1 MHTYSDSGAKVLL
14 ALASELSFL
23 SRSLSFGNTNSEL
36 AILETPVLNVV
47 LTNTDWIDPVL
58 GAAEQTVDGVIGE
71 IGVAMAV
78 AATGKMVSEIVGEV
92 ISSSSSNFSSR

>member
-1 MHTYSDSGAKVLL
+1 MLL
-14 ALASELSFL
+14 ALVSDLSFL

-47 LTNTDWIDPVL
+47 LTNTDWIGPVL

-71 IGVAMAV
+71 IGVAQQKKL
-78 AATGKMVSEIVGEV
+78 GPGYG
-92 ISSSSSNFSSR
+92 RL